1 MACIT
6 CNILLVIL
14 IITCLIGWQEP
25 GFWRSKWVME
35 REFDSEED
43 AKLYPAKIYFKM
55 KNDKSIKIFNT
66 KQRPRFELFKPKKT
80 IEKKKKLFETG
91 DEKVVT
97 AEEHYATRKSDPI
110 EQPIDGAWTWADAAP
125 LNQAKVTIETIEGE
139 SKDKIRHDCRC
150 DWGKLDGYAPLFR
163 PGKIVKYKLTPGG
176 LPVGQYIAGSFTI
189 KVSPHRPLLSKEF
202 LAFQ

>member
-1 MACIT
+1 MY
-6 CNILLVIL
+6 NY
-14 IITCLIGWQEP
+14 IGWQEP

-43 AKLYPAKIYFKM
+43 AKQYPTKIYFKM
-55 KNDKSIKIFNT
+55 KNDKTIKIFHT
-66 KQRPRFELFKPKKT
+66 QTRPKFELFKPKKL

-91 DEKVVT
+91 EEKVTT
-97 AEEHYATRKSDPI
+97 AEEHFASRKSKGGSGDNN
-110 EQPIDGAWTWADAAP
+110 QPIDGVWTWADAAP
-125 LNQAKVTIETIEGE
+125 LNQAKVTIETIEGDV
-139 SKDKIRHDCRC
+139 KDKIRHDCRC

-163 PGKIVKYKLTPGG
+163 EGKIVKYKLTPGG
-176 LPVGQYIAGSFTI
+176 LPIGQYTAGTFTI